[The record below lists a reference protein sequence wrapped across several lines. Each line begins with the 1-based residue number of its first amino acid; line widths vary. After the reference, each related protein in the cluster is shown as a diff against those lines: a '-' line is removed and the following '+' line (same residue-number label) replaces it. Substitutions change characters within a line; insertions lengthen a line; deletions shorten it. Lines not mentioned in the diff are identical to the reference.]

1 MITNQTYLFKSK
13 RTFLAAPIYN
23 YRVPIK
29 SPKPPNPLVVYDPF
43 NDATRPKSRKI
54 YHSPAGI
61 ASNVNPEASGSELN
75 NGESVVDPETATEF
89 VPLRIYT
96 QVRKTE
102 DVQHEPY
109 KPELGRLKEVIKDS
123 KVQTVYSE
131 EG

>member
-1 MITNQTYLFKSK
+1 MSKFK
-13 RTFLAAPIYN
+13 FLAAPIYN

-29 SPKPPNPLVVYDPF
+29 APQPPNPLIVYDPF
-43 NDATRPKSRKI
+43 IDATGSKSRKV
-54 YHSPAGI
+54 YHSPASI
-61 ASNVNPEASGSELN
+61 TRTVNPEVSGSELN

>member
-1 MITNQTYLFKSK
+1 M
-13 RTFLAAPIYN
+13 
-23 YRVPIK
+23 PIK
-29 SPKPPNPLVVYDPF
+29 APKPPNPLVVYDPF
-43 NDATRPKSRKI
+43 NDATHPKSSKI
-54 YHSPAGI
+54 YHSPASI
-61 ASNVNPEASGSELN
+61 ARTVNPEASGSELN

-102 DVQHEPY
+102 DVAHEPY
-109 KPELGRLKEVIKDS
+109 KPELGRLKAVIKDS